1 MKRYNIHALI
11 SVLTLL
17 VGVGLTGCVQEM
29 DNITF
34 ESDHISFSP
43 YMAVE
48 TKSSSC
54 NISTSGILDIESVD
68 WMVEGPQTKVSPT
81 LLLEGDANVTAYL
94 YEGEWNDTKTSW
106 SSMTN
111 AKFIF
116 DGNLMTGENK
126 VMWGTVSGQNMRVY
140 AYAPYINSQNL
151 AQQVTGA
158 PKLSFTP
165 ETDVTE
171 QVDLIGASAVV
182 SVAESKGKS
191 IALGF
196 RHALT
201 GIKFRAGF
209 ACTVK
214 SVMISG
220 VYGSGVYSIGEGWTI
235 ATDAKQ
241 TYKIDFPSGNGVSKN
256 SMITD
261 EDQTLM
267 LVPQTLPAG
276 AEVSLVYS
284 AGGTEK
290 TIRASLEGLVWE
302 PGKMITYTLYEEV
315 SESNYVYFDLAA
327 GNVSIGTTYS
337 GTIYV
342 NGVATTVSGSHDS
355 KNVYYVY
362 QSSTTTDD
370 YDKSHTGYKT
380 VADFENKV
388 KPTIPDYDPVTRNGQ
403 LWSEFITNNNDV
415 NSVITAWYVGMDK
428 TSKDKR
434 ADLKGR
440 TATGNRITVTAAA
453 NSSFNLVIDD
463 IYSTYQTPSSSRKDG
478 GITYS
483 PAKTQNCVLTVNLIG
498 DNRVG
503 NIYYYNHPNNFVS
516 SATINSYSRQDY
528 ITKNTSNGSKIVFE
542 GTGSLTVADVIEKK
556 GKASGL
562 PASEPEGF
570 FGNYYCAAIGGNDDG
585 TAEQS
590 SGIEFNSGIVF
601 AGTTVAENCSAIG
614 GGGNGFGEVT
624 INGGIVTAVAATTG
638 TALGG
643 GIGYSSHGG
652 EGRVNITGGTVY
664 AYNLDNKRGIPSSA
678 IGGAGS
684 SESVGTWGTVNIT
697 GGYVYAYSALGTAIG
712 GGSSRKKTGGNA
724 VVTITGGEVIAISNS
739 GAGIGGGTACT
750 GGETSGLNGGT
761 ASIIISGNPIIRTGS
776 VGGGGSKSP
785 GGKIGSA
792 DISIS
797 GGDIQAQF
805 VMAAGA
811 KSTPSFTM
819 TGGTI
824 RDSDATDNSEY
835 IHLQKNGGAVYLE
848 DGTFNMSGGTIRDC
862 AGEYGGA
869 VYIKK
874 GAESNEA
881 PSFNM
886 SGGEIYLCKAEM
898 DGGAVYLEDGFVTIS
913 GNNTKIR
920 ACESNYSGGAICIR
934 KTGDIDPAFSM
945 SGGTLCENY
954 AVTEGGAVH
963 LEGGQVTVSG
973 GNINGNVVLNGNGGG
988 ISINS
993 GSFEMPS
1000 GGNAII
1006 SANSAL
1012 RSNAANTDDAGNGGG
1027 VYVTSQSG
1035 EVSVNLFSGSIF
1047 GNSSAMTGGGIG
1059 VDVSK
1064 VGTSAKVIVGESGEG
1079 PVVTGNV
1086 TLLQGGGLYVNGEAA
1101 SIEINAGTIK
1111 ENTTVGYVDNPDVMN
1126 ADGMVTLNGGDVRS
1140 VNVVYEGNGGYLKGD
1155 ADIKTSQQS
1164 VVTDTNNKL
1173 IVPTFV
1179 RNGYRLV
1186 RWNTRADGLSS
1197 KDYHDGDI
1205 VKISSDLRLYA
1216 IWELD

>member
-1 MKRYNIHALI
+1 MT
-11 SVLTLL
+11 SVL
-17 VGVGLTGCVQEM
+17 VGCVKELE
-29 DNITF
+29 DVTVSS
-34 ESDHISFSP
+34 EYISFSP
-43 YMAVE
+43 FLAGE
-48 TKSSSC
+48 TKSACSVQSSA
-54 NISTSGILDIESVD
+54 GIMGIETEE
-68 WMVEGPQTKVSPT
+68 WMFEQPQTKASPM
-81 LLLEGDANVTAYL
+81 LLLSGDANVTAYL
-94 YEGEWNDTKTSW
+94 YNDTWSSTATSW
-106 SSMTN
+106 TSMTN
-111 AKFIF
+111 AKFTF
-116 DGNLMTGENK
+116 DGALMKGEDK
-126 VMWGTVSGQNMRVY
+126 VMWGAVPSQNQRMRVY
-140 AYAPYINSQNL
+140 AYAPYISSSTN
-151 AQQVTGA
+151 AAQVTGVPVLA
-158 PKLSFTP
+158 FSPDV
-165 ETDVTE
+165 DVTK
-171 QVDLIGASAVV
+171 QVDLIGAATDV
-182 SVAESKGKS
+182 SIEESKGKS

-201 GIKFRAGF
+201 GIKFKAGF
-209 ACTVK
+209 PCTVK
-214 SVMISG
+214 SIKISG
-220 VYGSGVYSIGEGWTI
+220 VYASGTYTIGGNWTI
-235 ATDAKQ
+235 DSNIKKD
-241 TYKIDFPSGNGVSKN
+241 YEISFPSGMGVSGGD
-256 SMITD
+256 MITS
-261 EDQTLM
+261 ENQTFM
-267 LVPQTLPAG
+267 LIPQALPAG
-276 AEVSLVYS
+276 AEVILTYTSE
-284 AGGTEK
+284 GTDK
-290 TIRASLEGLVWE
+290 TIKASLEGIEWE
-302 PGKMITYTLYEEV
+302 PGKMITYTLNEV
-315 SESNYVYFDLAA
+315 VKESNYVYFDLAA
-327 GNVSIGTTYS
+327 GNVTIGNTYT
-337 GTIYV
+337 GYIYV
-342 NGVATTVSGSHDS
+342 NGEAKKVYGSHKTS
-355 KNVYYVY
+355 NVYYVY

-415 NSVITAWYVGMDK
+415 NSVITAWYVGMDE
-428 TSKDKR
+428 TSIDKR

-463 IYSTYQTPSSSRKDG
+463 IYSTYQTQSQSRQDG

-516 SATINSYSRQDY
+516 SADINNYSRQDY
-528 ITKNTSNGSKIVFE
+528 ITKNTSNGTKIVFE

-556 GKASGL
+556 GKAAGL
-562 PASEPEGF
+562 PTSEPEGF

-585 TAEQS
+585 TREQS

-652 EGRVNITGGTVY
+652 EGRVNINGGTVY

-712 GGSSRKKTGGNA
+712 GGSSRNKTGGNA

-750 GGETSGLNGGT
+750 GGKASGLNGGT
-761 ASIIISGNPIIRTGS
+761 ASIIISGHPIIRTGS
-776 VGGGGSKSP
+776 IGGGGTKSP

-824 RDSDATDNSEY
+824 RDSDATDNSKY

-874 GAESNEA
+874 GAESTEA

-898 DGGAVYLEDGFVTIS
+898 DGGAVYLEDGHVTIS
-913 GNNTKIR
+913 GSTAKIR
-920 ACESNYSGGAICIR
+920 SCDSNYSGGAICIR
-934 KTGDIDPAFSM
+934 KTGEYNPSFTM
-945 SGGTLCENY
+945 SGGNLLDNY
-954 AVTEGGAVH
+954 AGVEGGAVH
-963 LEGGQVTVSG
+963 LEGGEVTVSG

-993 GSFEMPS
+993 GGFTMS
-1000 GGNAII
+1000 GDPLI

-1012 RSNAANTDDAGNGGG
+1012 IQDANHTGLGTGGG
-1027 VYVTSQSG
+1027 VYITSATG
-1035 EVSVNLFSGSIF
+1035 EVAVNLLSGSIT
-1047 GNSSAMTGGGIG
+1047 GNSSAKNGGGIG

-1064 VGTSAKVIVGESGEG
+1064 ENTSATVTVGYNDSEKG
-1079 PVVTGNV
+1079 PVVTGNI
-1086 TLLQGGGLYVNGEAA
+1086 TLQQGGGLYVKGARAN
-1101 SIEINAGTIK
+1101 IEVNAGKIK
-1111 ENTTVGYVDNPDVMN
+1111 DNTTVGYVDNPDIMN
-1126 ADGMVTLNGGDVRS
+1126 ETGMVTLNGGDVES
-1140 VNVVYEGNGGYLKGD
+1140 VNVIYKGNKGD
-1155 ADIKTSQQS
+1155 SINGAEVGDVEYIQRI
-1164 VVTDTNNKL
+1164 VTDTNNKL
-1173 IVPTFV
+1173 AAPTFY
-1179 RNGYRLV
+1179 RNGYKFV
-1186 RWNTRADGLSS
+1186 RWNTREDGLGL
-1197 KDYHDGDI
+1197 DNYYDGQT
-1205 VKISSDLRLYA
+1205 VKRSSDLILYA
-1216 IWELD
+1216 IWELN

>member
-1 MKRYNIHALI
+1 MT
-11 SVLTLL
+11 SVL
-17 VGVGLTGCVQEM
+17 VGCVKELE
-29 DNITF
+29 DVTVSS
-34 ESDHISFSP
+34 EYISFSP
-43 YMAVE
+43 FLAGE
-48 TKSSSC
+48 TKSAGSVQSSA
-54 NISTSGILDIESVD
+54 GIMDIETEE
-68 WMVEGPQTKVSPT
+68 WMFEQPQTKASPM
-81 LLLEGDANVTAYL
+81 LLLSGDANVTAYL
-94 YEGEWNDTKTSW
+94 YNDTWSSTATSW
-106 SSMTN
+106 TSMTN
-111 AKFIF
+111 AKFTF
-116 DGNLMTGENK
+116 DGALMKGEDK
-126 VMWGTVSGQNMRVY
+126 VMWGAVPSQNQRMRVY
-140 AYAPYINSQNL
+140 AYAPYISSSTN
-151 AQQVTGA
+151 AAQVTGVPVLA
-158 PKLSFTP
+158 FSPDA
-165 ETDVTE
+165 DVTK
-171 QVDLIGASAVV
+171 QVDLIGAATDV
-182 SVAESKGKS
+182 SIEESKGKS

-201 GIKFRAGF
+201 GIKFKAGF
-209 ACTVK
+209 PCTVK
-214 SVMISG
+214 SIKISG
-220 VYGSGVYSIGEGWTI
+220 VYASGTYTIGGNWTI
-235 ATDAKQ
+235 DSNIKKDYEISFSSGKEVSTGNMINADNQ
-241 TYKIDFPSGNGVSKN
+241 TF
-256 SMITD
+256 
-261 EDQTLM
+261 M
-267 LVPQTLPAG
+267 LIPQALPAG
-276 AEVSLVYS
+276 AEVILTYTSE
-284 AGGTEK
+284 GTDK
-290 TIRASLEGLVWE
+290 TIKASLEGIEWE
-302 PGKMITYTLYEEV
+302 PGKMITYTLNEV
-315 SESNYVYFDLAA
+315 VKESNYVYFDLAA
-327 GNVSIGTTYS
+327 GNVTIGNTYT
-337 GTIYV
+337 GYIYV
-342 NGVATTVSGSHDS
+342 NGEAKKVYGSHKTS
-355 KNVYYVY
+355 NVYYVY

-415 NSVITAWYVGMDK
+415 NSVITAWYVGMDE
-428 TSKDKR
+428 TSIDKR

-453 NSSFNLVIDD
+453 NSTFNLVIDD
-463 IYSTYQTPSSSRKDG
+463 IYSTYQTQSQSRQDG

-483 PAKTQNCVLTVNLIG
+483 PATTKNCVLTVNLIG

-503 NIYYYNHPNNFVS
+503 NIYYYNRPDEFVS
-516 SATINSYSRQDY
+516 SADINNYSRQDY
-528 ITKNTSNGSKIVFE
+528 ITKNTSNGTKIVFE

-556 GKASGL
+556 GKAAGL
-562 PASEPEGF
+562 PTSEPDGF

-585 TAEQS
+585 TREQS

-652 EGRVNITGGTVY
+652 EGRVNINGGTVY

-724 VVTITGGEVIAISNS
+724 VVKITGGEVIAISNS

-750 GGETSGLNGGT
+750 GGKASGLNGGT

-776 VGGGGSKSP
+776 IGGGGTKSP

-874 GAESNEA
+874 GAESTEA

-898 DGGAVYLEDGFVTIS
+898 DGGAVYLEDGHVTIS
-913 GNNTKIR
+913 GSTAKIR
-920 ACESNYSGGAICIR
+920 SCDSNYSGGAICIR
-934 KTGDIDPAFSM
+934 KTGEYNPSFTM
-945 SGGTLCENY
+945 SGGNLLDNY
-954 AVTEGGAVH
+954 AGVEGGAVH
-963 LEGGQVTVSG
+963 LEGGEVTVSG

-993 GSFEMPS
+993 GGFTMS
-1000 GGNAII
+1000 GDPLI

-1012 RSNAANTDDAGNGGG
+1012 IHDANQTGLGTGGG
-1027 VYVTSQSG
+1027 VYITSATG
-1035 EVSVNLFSGSIF
+1035 EVAVNLLSGSIT
-1047 GNSSAMTGGGIG
+1047 GNSSAKNGGGIG

-1064 VGTSAKVIVGESGEG
+1064 ENTSAIVTVGYNDSEKG
-1079 PVVTGNV
+1079 PVVTGNI
-1086 TLLQGGGLYVNGEAA
+1086 TLLQGGGLYVNGARA
-1101 SIEINAGTIK
+1101 NIEVNAGKIK
-1111 ENTTVGYVDNPDVMN
+1111 DNTTVGYVDNPDIMN
-1126 ADGMVTLNGGDVRS
+1126 ETGMVTLNGGDVES
-1140 VNVVYEGNGGYLKGD
+1140 VNVIYKGNKGD
-1155 ADIKTSQQS
+1155 SINGAEVGDVEYIQRI
-1164 VVTDTNNKL
+1164 VTDTNNKL
-1173 IVPTFV
+1173 AAPTFY
-1179 RNGYRLV
+1179 RNGYKFV
-1186 RWNTRADGLSS
+1186 RWNTREDGLGL
-1197 KDYHDGDI
+1197 DNYYDGQT
-1205 VKISSDLRLYA
+1205 VKRSSDLILYA
-1216 IWELD
+1216 IWELN

>member
-1 MKRYNIHALI
+1 MT
-11 SVLTLL
+11 SVL
-17 VGVGLTGCVQEM
+17 VGCVKELE
-29 DNITF
+29 DVTVSS
-34 ESDHISFSP
+34 EYISFSP
-43 YMAVE
+43 FLAGE
-48 TKSSSC
+48 TKSASSVQ
-54 NISTSGILDIESVD
+54 SSAGIMGIETEE
-68 WMVEGPQTKVSPT
+68 WMFEQPQTKASPM
-81 LLLEGDANVTAYL
+81 LLLSGDANVTAYL
-94 YEGEWNDTKTSW
+94 YNDTWSSTATSW
-106 SSMTN
+106 TSMTN
-111 AKFIF
+111 AKFTF
-116 DGNLMTGENK
+116 DGALMKGEDK
-126 VMWGTVSGQNMRVY
+126 VMWGAVPSQNQRMRVY
-140 AYAPYINSQNL
+140 AYAPYISSSTN
-151 AQQVTGA
+151 AAQVTGVPVLA
-158 PKLSFTP
+158 FSPDA
-165 ETDVTE
+165 DVTK
-171 QVDLIGASAVV
+171 QVDLIGAATDV
-182 SVAESKGKS
+182 SIEESKGKS

-201 GIKFRAGF
+201 GIKFKAGF
-209 ACTVK
+209 PCTVK
-214 SVMISG
+214 SIKISG
-220 VYGSGVYSIGEGWTI
+220 VYASGTYTIGGNWTI
-235 ATDAKQ
+235 DSNIKKD
-241 TYKIDFPSGNGVSKN
+241 YEISFPSGMGVSGGDI
-256 SMITD
+256 ITSD
-261 EDQTLM
+261 NQIFM
-267 LVPQTLPAG
+267 LIPQTLPAG
-276 AEVSLVYS
+276 AEVILTYS
-284 AGGTEK
+284 SEGTDK
-290 TIRASLEGLVWE
+290 TIKASLEGIEWE
-302 PGKMITYTLYEEV
+302 PGKMITYTLNEV
-315 SESNYVYFDLAA
+315 VKESNYVYFDLAA
-327 GNVSIGTTYS
+327 GNVTIGNTYT
-337 GTIYV
+337 GYIYV
-342 NGVATTVSGSHDS
+342 NGEAKKVYGSHKIS
-355 KNVYYVY
+355 NVYYVY

-415 NSVITAWYVGMDK
+415 NSVITAWYVGMDE
-428 TSKDKR
+428 TSIDKR

-463 IYSTYQTPSSSRKDG
+463 IYSTYQTQSQSRQDG
-478 GITYS
+478 GITFS

-516 SATINSYSRQDY
+516 SADINNYSRQDY
-528 ITKNTSNGSKIVFE
+528 ITKNTSNGTKIVFE

-556 GKASGL
+556 GKAAGL
-562 PASEPEGF
+562 PTSEPEGF

-585 TAEQS
+585 TREQS

-652 EGRVNITGGTVY
+652 EGRVNINGGTVY

-712 GGSSRKKTGGNA
+712 GGSSRNKTGGNA

-750 GGETSGLNGGT
+750 GGKTSGLNGGT

-776 VGGGGSKSP
+776 IGGGGTKSP

-874 GAESNEA
+874 GAESTEA

-898 DGGAVYLEDGFVTIS
+898 DGGAVYLEDGYVTIS
-913 GNNTKIR
+913 GSTAKIR
-920 ACESNYSGGAICIR
+920 SCESNYSGGAICIR
-934 KTGDIDPAFSM
+934 KTGEYNPSFTM
-945 SGGTLCENY
+945 SGGNLLDNY
-954 AVTEGGAVH
+954 AGVEGGAVH
-963 LEGGQVTVSG
+963 LEGGEVTVSG

-993 GSFEMPS
+993 GGFTMS
-1000 GGNAII
+1000 GDPLI

-1012 RSNAANTDDAGNGGG
+1012 IQDANQKGLGTGGG
-1027 VYVTSQSG
+1027 VYITSATG
-1035 EVSVNLFSGSIF
+1035 EVAVNLLSGSIT
-1047 GNSSAMTGGGIG
+1047 GNSSAKNGGGIG

-1064 VGTSAKVIVGESGEG
+1064 ENTSAIVTVGYNDSEKG
-1079 PVVTGNV
+1079 PVVTGNI
-1086 TLLQGGGLYVNGEAA
+1086 TLQQGGGLYVNGARA
-1101 SIEINAGTIK
+1101 NIEVNAGKIK
-1111 ENTTVGYVDNPDVMN
+1111 DNTTVGYVDNPDIMN
-1126 ADGMVTLNGGDVRS
+1126 ETGMVTLNGGDVES
-1140 VNVVYEGNGGYLKGD
+1140 VNVIYKGNKGD
-1155 ADIKTSQQS
+1155 SINGAEVGDVEYTQRI
-1164 VVTDTNNKL
+1164 VTDTNNKL
-1173 IVPTFV
+1173 AAPTFY
-1179 RNGYRLV
+1179 RNGYKFV
-1186 RWNTRADGLSS
+1186 RWNTREDGLGL
-1197 KDYHDGDI
+1197 DNYHDGQT
-1205 VKISSDLRLYA
+1205 VKRSSDLILYA
-1216 IWELD
+1216 IWELN